1 MLLRPRI
8 WFLSYLRPSRLSI
21 QSFRSLSP
29 SEEDVELEEAE
40 VGDVEVVAVM
50 EEEVVGADGE
60 CVALL

>member
-1 MLLRPRI
+1 M
-8 WFLSYLRPSRLSI
+8 SI